1 MKYFNIK
8 TSYGVETIDQLDA
21 KDFTSYKDYSAEL
34 RRLKNEYK
42 LAGMNVYISQRA
54 TKEWITK
61 IIFNILLRKI

>member
-21 KDFTSYKDYSAEL
+21 KDFNSYSEYIKEL

-42 LAGMNVYISQRA
+42 LAGINVYLSQKA
-54 TKEWITK
+54 TKEWYSK
-61 IIFNILLRKI
+61 L

>member
-21 KDFTSYKDYSAEL
+21 KDFNSYKDYIAEL

-42 LAGMNVYISQRA
+42 LAGMNVYLSQKA
-54 TKEWITK
+54 TKEWREK
-61 IIFNILLRKI
+61 L